1 MATGASNSDVG
12 IILIDSTKGILD
24 QTKRHTFIL
33 SLLEVNHVVIAI
45 NKMDLVNYDKKVY
58 DEIIKSFEI
67 ISKNF
72 NFSSKKYIPL
82 SALVGDNV
90 FTKSD
95 NMPWYKNETLI
106 STLEKYEVS
115 KSYIDEKFSM
125 PVQWVNPYEFRF

>member
-1 MATGASNSDVG
+1 
-12 IILIDSTKGILD
+12 
-24 QTKRHTFIL
+24 
-33 SLLEVNHVVIAI
+33 
-45 NKMDLVNYDKKVY
+45 MDLVNYDKKVY

-72 NFSSKKYIPL
+72 NFYSKKYIPL

-106 STLEKYEVS
+106 STLEKFEVS
-115 KSYIDEKFSM
+115 NGEIKTQIEPKF
-125 PVQWVNPYEFRF
+125 PINFGPTGEA